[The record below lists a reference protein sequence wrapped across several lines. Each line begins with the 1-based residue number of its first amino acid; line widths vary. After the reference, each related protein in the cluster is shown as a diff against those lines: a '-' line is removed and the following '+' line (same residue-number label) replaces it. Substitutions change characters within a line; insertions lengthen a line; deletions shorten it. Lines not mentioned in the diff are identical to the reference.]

1 MWEITQNKEL
11 RDEEDVYIKEIAVND
26 EDRKTELTISAV
38 WNLNKCQKIIFE
50 SLMNI
55 LLFWTFLNKAL

>member
-11 RDEEDVYIKEIAVND
+11 GNEEDVYIKEIAVND

-38 WNLNKCQKIIFE
+38 WNLNKCKKIIFE
-50 SLMNI
+50 REDTYKI
-55 LLFWTFLNKAL
+55 LRMAWS

>member
-38 WNLNKCQKIIFE
+38 WNLNKCQEIIFE
-50 SLMNI
+50 REEV
-55 LLFWTFLNKAL
+55 K

>member
-11 RDEEDVYIKEIAVND
+11 GDEEDVYIKEIAVND

-38 WNLNKCQKIIFE
+38 WNLNKCKKIIFE
-50 SLMNI
+50 REDTYKI
-55 LLFWTFLNKAL
+55 LIMAWS

>member
-50 SLMNI
+50 REDTHKI
-55 LLFWTFLNKAL
+55 LVMACS

>member
-11 RDEEDVYIKEIAVND
+11 GDEEYVYIKEIAVND

-38 WNLNKCQKIIFE
+38 WNVNKCKKIIFE
-50 SLMNI
+50 REDTYKI
-55 LLFWTFLNKAL
+55 LIMAWS

>member
-38 WNLNKCQKIIFE
+38 WNLNKCQEIIFE
-50 SLMNI
+50 REDTHKI
-55 LLFWTFLNKAL
+55 LIMA

>member
-50 SLMNI
+50 REDTHKI
-55 LLFWTFLNKAL
+55 LIMAGS

>member
-50 SLMNI
+50 REDTYKI
-55 LLFWTFLNKAL
+55 LIMA

>member
-50 SLMNI
+50 REDTHKLW
-55 LLFWTFLNKAL
+55 F